1 MLCLKGI
8 SSLEH
13 RNKNRVARKA
23 PILLNCRVEERT
35 RLTVWVSALRCFTSK
50 RSVLE
55 VYGLVNDI
63 MNMRQCGC
71 ANSGAWWSLLEAGG
85 DDGVEEGAEEVEPF
99 LLGDLAITIGIEG
112 GEKFINFSSAVV
124 LIGVLGE
131 TKTVLSEL
139 VDFSFVNETVAVE
152 IELVESSSGGGEGV
166 FTGLINSL
174 LVGGLHL

>member
-1 MLCLKGI
+1 
-8 SSLEH
+8 
-13 RNKNRVARKA
+13 
-23 PILLNCRVEERT
+23 
-35 RLTVWVSALRCFTSK
+35 
-50 RSVLE
+50 
-55 VYGLVNDI
+55 

-71 ANSGAWWSLLEAGG
+71 ANSGAWCSLLLEAGC

-99 LLGDLAITIGIEG
+99 GLGDLAITIGIEG

-124 LIGVLGE
+124 LIGVLGK

-139 VDFSFVNETVAVE
+139 VDFSFVNETIAVE

-166 FTGLINSL
+166 LTGLINSL